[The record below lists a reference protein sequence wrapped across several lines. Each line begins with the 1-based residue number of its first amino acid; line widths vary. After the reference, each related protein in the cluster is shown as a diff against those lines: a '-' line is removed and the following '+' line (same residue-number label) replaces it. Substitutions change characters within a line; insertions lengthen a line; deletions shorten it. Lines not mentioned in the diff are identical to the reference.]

1 MLRLRVSLTRPAGW
15 AVAVLCVVLA
25 GAQSA
30 FSQVTT
36 GSIIG
41 TVTDA
46 NGIVPGATVTIREVG
61 KNTVTTATTD
71 ATGTYTAP
79 FLVPGTYTVQ
89 VQVQGF
95 KEWTREGIVLQVNQ
109 RARVDV
115 TLEVGGIEE
124 KTTVVASSPLLNTD
138 SSEVGTVIEER
149 AIKEL
154 PLNGRNFATLVY
166 LTPGVTPGQAGEN
179 LSGASTFN
187 PRGAS
192 NFNALGH
199 QANAN
204 AWLIDGIDNNE
215 FTFNTVIVAPSVEQ
229 VREFK
234 VLTGVFSAEFGR
246 GAGVVSVSTKSGNN
260 TLHGTVFEYLR
271 NDAFD
276 ARNFFVRKLQGPN
289 GTLIKDPVPPL
300 SRHQFGGALG
310 GAVVI
315 PGLYDGHNRTF
326 FFADYAGIK
335 ERRGVTTVNTVPTA
349 KTRLGDFSDY
359 RDANGNLIVIYDH
372 PYWPRRPDRPR
383 PVPRQ
388 RHPAREA
395 APGRPEPG
403 QPLSAAEHR
412 RRQLRQLH
420 LDAGSRNHRQRVLGP
435 HRPHVF

>member
-1 MLRLRVSLTRPAGW
+1 MRKFRDFAARLAAASL
-15 AVAVLCVVLA
+15 LLLFLSA
-25 GAQSA
+25 GALEA
-30 FSQVTT
+30 QVTT
-36 GSIIG
+36 GAYRYG
-41 TVTDA
+41 RDA
-46 NGIVPGATVTIREVG
+46 NGVVPGASVTIRETG
-61 KNTVTTATTD
+61 KNTSATTD
-71 ATGTYTAP
+71 ATGYYSAP
-79 FLVPGTYTVQ
+79 FLVPGTYTME

-95 KEWTREGIVLQVNQ
+95 KRWVREGIILQVNQ

-154 PLNGRNFATLVY
+154 PLNGRNFAALVY

-246 GAGVVSVSTKSGNN
+246 GAGVVSVSTKSGSNK
-260 TLHGTVFEYLR
+260 LHGTGVRVSAQRRVRRAQLLR
-271 NDAFD
+271 PESAS
-276 ARNFFVRKLQGPN
+276 GPT
-289 GTLIKDPVPPL
+289 G
-300 SRHQFGGALG
+300 RCR
-310 GAVVI
+310 
-315 PGLYDGHNRTF
+315 RTRCRRSI
-326 FFADYAGIK
+326 GI
-335 ERRGVTTVNTVPTA
+335 
-349 KTRLGDFSDY
+349 SS
-359 RDANGNLIVIYDH
+359 
-372 PYWPRRPDRPR
+372 
-383 PVPRQ
+383 
-388 RHPAREA
+388 A
-395 APGRPEPG
+395 APSAGRW
-403 QPLSAAEHR
+403 
-412 RRQLRQLH
+412 
-420 LDAGSRNHRQRVLGP
+420 
-435 HRPHVF
+435 